1 MRKFTGTFIISLF
14 FTDVASGYIVENIP
28 NGCTSMD
35 LYAKF
40 EPIDYTCP
48 AGYFLPANT
57 LGCVPCPTDFEC
69 PGGVYSFNENI
80 AQGVVITGRV
90 FHTMNNMCQKR
101 SSLKFAAK
109 FIPNVHTC
117 SPGYYMPAN
126 TDGCVICPTNSY
138 CSGGTFTFNETVTQG
153 IDVCPVGTVAPTG
166 MWEADQCGRTLHVG
180 GNTIYL
186 RRSNRTTPS
195 LHFDMDGDGVA
206 DLYANVTA
214 TDTVMNRDSSQ
225 KLKLQVGNTTY
236 SVCDDTILGHE

>member
-1 MRKFTGTFIISLF
+1 MRLLNRLIFVVMVFSLHDVYATGLI
-14 FTDVASGYIVENIP
+14 TDDDLDGCNILYRHLVAV
-28 NGCTSMD
+28 
-35 LYAKF
+35 
-40 EPIDYTCP
+40 YT
-48 AGYFLPANT
+48 
-57 LGCVPCPTDFEC
+57 
-69 PGGVYSFNENI
+69 
-80 AQGVVITGRV
+80 
-90 FHTMNNMCQKR
+90 
-101 SSLKFAAK
+101 
-109 FIPNVHTC
+109 PNVHTC

-166 MWEADQCGRTLHVG
+166 MWELSQCGRTLHVG

-206 DLYANVTA
+206 DLYANVT
-214 TDTVMNRDSSQ
+214 TDDTVMNRNSSQ

>member
-1 MRKFTGTFIISLF
+1 MRLLNRLIFVVMVFSLHDVYATGLI
-14 FTDVASGYIVENIP
+14 TDDDLDGCNILYRHLVAV
-28 NGCTSMD
+28 
-35 LYAKF
+35 
-40 EPIDYTCP
+40 YT
-48 AGYFLPANT
+48 
-57 LGCVPCPTDFEC
+57 
-69 PGGVYSFNENI
+69 
-80 AQGVVITGRV
+80 
-90 FHTMNNMCQKR
+90 
-101 SSLKFAAK
+101 
-109 FIPNVHTC
+109 PNVHTC

>member
-1 MRKFTGTFIISLF
+1 MKKHAVIFLLLNIIVTHF
-14 FTDVASGYIVENIP
+14 A
-28 NGCTSMD
+28 
-35 LYAKF
+35 YA
-40 EPIDYTCP
+40 EYTCDADFSKYYAYYKP
-48 AGYFLPANT
+48 INYTCNSGEFLPANT
-57 LGCVPCPTDFEC
+57 LGCRACPSGIACT
-69 PGGVYSFNENI
+69 GGTFAFNETNY
-80 AQGVVITGRV
+80 QGLPLNSITGV
-90 FHTMNNMCQKR
+90 INNACADNLSTR
-101 SSLKFAAK
+101 WYARYV
-109 FIPNVHTC
+109 PNVHTC

-180 GNTIYL
+180 VNTIYL

>member
-1 MRKFTGTFIISLF
+1 MIKKIIVFLSFGILWTNYANADLICYDLPELNYSAEYIPNNHTCPTGT
-14 FTDVASGYIVENIP
+14 
-28 NGCTSMD
+28 
-35 LYAKF
+35 
-40 EPIDYTCP
+40 
-48 AGYFLPANT
+48 FLPANID
-57 LGCVPCPTDFEC
+57 GCQSCPQNTSC
-69 PGGVYSFNENI
+69 PGGEFSFNENI
-80 AQGVVITGRV
+80 FQGLNLESITGV
-90 FHTMNNMCQKR
+90 TNNVCANNLSRDWYAVYQR
-101 SSLKFAAK
+101 
-109 FIPNVHTC
+109 NQHTC
-117 SPGYYMPAN
+117 TPGYYMPAN
-126 TDGCVICPTNSY
+126 TDGCVACPANSY